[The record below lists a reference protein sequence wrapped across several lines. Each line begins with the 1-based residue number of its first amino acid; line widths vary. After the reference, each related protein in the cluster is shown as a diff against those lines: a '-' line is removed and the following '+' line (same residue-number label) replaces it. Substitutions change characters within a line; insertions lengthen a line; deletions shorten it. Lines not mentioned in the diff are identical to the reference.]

1 MGELFVCLYFILC
14 NILPS
19 FVCRESNVF
28 AESAKTAADEDK
40 KRAAANAMEEQQMEE
55 AKRLS
60 LLSLQQKQQL
70 RQLPLPAQPQ
80 HPFAQFPPMQH
91 NYHFPMHSMQQ
102 PKRGKAERQEEYNE
116 RVVVQVSNLMTDGT
130 PATKLAANEV
140 LGDLCD
146 TTMNRTNLV
155 VRGASAVETPAVG
168 ESPDTAA
175 LLVNRA
181 KENSSN
187 K

>member
-1 MGELFVCLYFILC
+1 VNLYFI
-14 NILPS
+14 IYAITYHH
-19 FVCRESNVF
+19 FVYREINVF
-28 AESAKTAADEDK
+28 AESAKTAADEEK
-40 KRAAANAMEEQQMEE
+40 KRAAASVMEEQQMEE

-60 LLSLQQKQQL
+60 LMSLQQKQQP
-70 RQLPLPAQPQ
+70 RQLPIPAQPQ
-80 HPFAQFPPMQH
+80 HPYAQFPPMQH
-91 NYHFPMHSMQQ
+91 NYHFPVHNMQQ
-102 PKRGKAERQEEYNE
+102 TKRGKAERQEEYNE
-116 RVVVQVSNLMTDGT
+116 RVAAQVSNLMTDGT

-168 ESPDTAA
+168 ESPNTAA